1 MTKSLYGKTADGK
14 EVFSFTIKNESG
26 AEIELLNY
34 GATLNKYRFPT
45 ETETLP
51 MYLSALTPWRV
62 S

>member
-34 GATLNKYRFPT
+34 GATLYKISVPDRNQPPAEVLFNFV
-45 ETETLP
+45 TL
-51 MYLSALTPWRV
+51 MS
-62 S
+62 

>member
-14 EVFSFTIKNESG
+14 DVFSFTIKNESG

-34 GATLNKYRFPT
+34 GATLNKISVPDRN
-45 ETETLP
+45 ETLP

>member
-34 GATLNKYRFPT
+34 GATLNKISVPDR
-45 ETETLP
+45 LCRCACR
-51 MYLSALTPWRV
+51 L
-62 S
+62 